1 MPFYIKKPIPVEAHQ
16 WFKNGDYPAD
26 WPDEQDIG
34 KEGKV
39 VRYFRHPSKK
49 GGHICKQCNNQMYY
63 HGWLDTL
70 EGGAMVCPGDYILT
84 GVRGELY
91 CCAGSI
97 FKDVYEL
104 LPYYDTSLG

>member
-49 GGHICKQCNNQMYY
+49 AAIFVNNVTIKCIITV
-63 HGWLDTL
+63 G
-70 EGGAMVCPGDYILT
+70 
-84 GVRGELY
+84 
-91 CCAGSI
+91 
-97 FKDVYEL
+97 
-104 LPYYDTSLG
+104 